1 MQKDNF
7 IHVLRGTHM
16 YTILTLFHKLIVI
29 VIVIEIDIVIVIVI
43 DSVIDI
49 DIVIVIDID
58 IVIVIIISLQRD
70 AKSISNLNKFKVFP
84 TILVLYHNGYHNI
97 FQKY

>member
-1 MQKDNF
+1 MQKNNF
-7 IHVLRGTHM
+7 IHVLRDTHT
-16 YTILTLFHKLIVI
+16 YTILTLVHKL
-29 VIVIEIDIVIVIVI
+29 IVIVIVI

-49 DIVIVIDID
+49 D
-58 IVIVIIISLQRD
+58 IIISLQRD

-84 TILVLYHNGYHNI
+84 TILVLYHNI